1 MWESGCG
8 EERFKDRSRGP
19 CSTPQIFRKMLRAFR
34 AASSLVLELILESVQ
49 MVGGIR
55 PNSLCNHTDDQ
66 GHGKSRNLQRQ

>member
-8 EERFKDRSRGP
+8 EERFKDRSGGP
-19 CSTPQIFRKMLRAFR
+19 CSPPQIFRKMLRAFG
-34 AASSLVLELILESVQ
+34 AASLVLELILESVQ